1 MIIFDYSDVKKH
13 SEGSEPMR
21 IITILAAVVGVL
33 SLLGNIA
40 LGYSTYTLNAQK
52 NAVQERLNAQISE
65 YNYQM
70 KNLKN
75 VKSQLVA
82 ANFQIEVLTDEVKT
96 AKAET
101 NTYRDRASKAEYFVD
116 RAKCYTMLDENKA
129 YAATSNASIK
139 PALVRTLESAYNGR
153 VQSSSFTT
161 YWNDVNSALFTALW
175 GDGSTKTVLTWDRQ
189 GNLKTVYDVNEGCVM
204 YTR

>member
-1 MIIFDYSDVKKH
+1 MK
-13 SEGSEPMR
+13 

-40 LGYSTYTLNAQK
+40 LGYSTYTLNTQK
-52 NAVQERLNAQISE
+52 NAVQARLNAQISE

-75 VKSQLVA
+75 VKSALVA
-82 ANFQIEVLTDEVKT
+82 ANYQNERLTADVKT
-96 AKAET
+96 AEAET
-101 NTYRDRASKAEYFVD
+101 NTYRDRASKAEYFVK
-116 RAKCYTMLDENKA
+116 RAKCEAMVDENKA
-129 YAATSNASIK
+129 YAATSNAGIK
-139 PALVRTLESAYNGR
+139 SSVISTLERLYDGS

-161 YWNDVNSALFTALW
+161 YWNNSKSAMMTSLW
-175 GDGSTKTVLTWDRQ
+175 GDSSTKTILTWDWS
-189 GNLKTVYDVNEGCVM
+189 GNLKTIYDVNEGCVM

>member
-1 MIIFDYSDVKKH
+1 MKLI
-13 SEGSEPMR
+13 P
-21 IITILAAVVGVL
+21 ILAAIVGVL
-33 SLLGNIA
+33 SLVANIA
-40 LGYSTYTLNAQK
+40 LGYSTYTLNTQK

-75 VKSQLVA
+75 AKSALIA
-82 ANFQIEVLTDEVKT
+82 ANYQNELLQQDVKT

-101 NTYRDRASKAEYFVD
+101 NTFRDRATKAEYFVE

-129 YAATSNASIK
+129 YAATSNAGIK
-139 PALVRTLESAYNGR
+139 PALINTLESAYSGR
-153 VQSSSFTT
+153 IQSSSITT
-161 YWNDVNSALFTALW
+161 YWNDSNSALFTALW
-175 GDGSTKTVLTWDRQ
+175 GDGSTKTVLSWDRK
-189 GNLKTVYDVNEGCVM
+189 GNLKTVFDINEGCVM

>member
-1 MIIFDYSDVKKH
+1 MMKL
-13 SEGSEPMR
+13 
-21 IITILAAVVGVL
+21 ITILAAVVGVL

-40 LGYSTYTLNAQK
+40 LGYSTYTLNTQK

-75 VKSQLVA
+75 VKSALVA
-82 ANFQIEVLTDEVKT
+82 ANYQNELLTADVK
-96 AKAET
+96 AAEAET
-101 NTYRDRASKAEYFVD
+101 NTYRDRASKAEYFVE
-116 RAKCYTMLDENKA
+116 RAKCYVMLDENKA
-129 YAATSNASIK
+129 YAATSNAGIK
-139 PALVRTLESAYNGR
+139 PSLIASLERRYSDR
-153 VQSSSFTT
+153 VQSSSFAT
-161 YWNDVNSALFTALW
+161 YWDNSNSAMFTALW
-175 GDGSTKTVLTWDRQ
+175 GDGSTKTILSWDRS